1 MCTFLSPPP
10 TTFIRGCCASPC
22 SEFRLRS
29 LLTTLVNGQRQQSH
43 SVTQLAYSVT
53 PSYDHHHYY
62 TDNVDQHTMSYQYPI
77 ELMLLHKCAC
87 QPVLITFFMV
97 VTLTSRIR
105 NCLDSPMA
113 CGLYN
118 SWYYFFFANF
128 TTKSTWPHLGHTL
141 HNMAMNII
149 ITNEGRKGLL

>member
-29 LLTTLVNGQRQQSH
+29 LLTTLVNAQVNGQRQQSH
-43 SVTQLAYSVT
+43 SVTQLAYSVA

-87 QPVLITFFMV
+87 QPALITFFMV
-97 VTLTSRIR
+97 VTLTSRIS
-105 NCLDSPMA
+105 NCLDSPMSR
-113 CGLYN
+113 GLYN
-118 SWYYFFFANF
+118 SWYYFFFLQILQQKARGHIWA
-128 TTKSTWPHLGHTL
+128 TRYITWL
-141 HNMAMNII
+141 
-149 ITNEGRKGLL
+149 